1 MDTTRVPSKKYPTSE
16 ILTPAILG
24 GFHFFSQWLK
34 TRLVEIKIELGQI
47 HEQLR
52 EFEGV

>member
-1 MDTTRVPSKKYPTSE
+1 MDTARMPSKKYPTSE
-16 ILTPAILG
+16 IITPATLG
-24 GFHFFSQWLK
+24 GLDFYSQWLK